1 MDDDDLADAFRT
13 GSAEGLRAVYER
25 YSGAVFAIA
34 LRVLGDRELAADAV
48 QVTFLN
54 AWRACGSLEPGR
66 NAWRACGSL
75 EPGRPMA
82 PWLFTIARRAA
93 IDLYRRRAH
102 GPEPVEPNDDA
113 TIALPPSM
121 ERIWEAWQIRIALDM
136 LPAEEREVVRAQHFA
151 GLTHAQI
158 AQQLAMPIG
167 TVKSRSHRAHRRLA
181 SMLGHLAEVAA

>member
-1 MDDDDLADAFRT
+1 MDEDDLADAFRT
-13 GSAEGLRAVYER
+13 GSAEGVRAVYER

-34 LRVLGDRELAADAV
+34 LRVLGDRELAADAA

-54 AWRACGSLEPGR
+54 AWRACGT
-66 NAWRACGSL
+66 L
-75 EPGRPMA
+75 EPGRPLA

-102 GPEPVEPNDDA
+102 GPEPVEPKDDA

-121 ERIWEAWQIRIALDM
+121 ECIWEAWQIRIALDM

-158 AQQLAMPIG
+158 ARSWPASTASGPRRR
-167 TVKSRSHRAHRRLA
+167 SRTAAAVRSERAERPGQVRPRYWRLPPW
-181 SMLGHLAEVAA
+181 

>member
-1 MDDDDLADAFRT
+1 MDEDDLADAFRT
-13 GSAEGLRAVYER
+13 GSADGLRAVYER
-25 YSGAVFAIA
+25 YSGAVFTIA

-54 AWRACGSLEPGR
+54 AWRACR
-66 NAWRACGSL
+66 SL

-102 GPEPVEPNDDA
+102 GPEPVEPADNA

-121 ERIWEAWQIRIALDM
+121 ECIWEAWQIRIALDM

-158 AQQLAMPIG
+158 ARQLAMPIG

>member
-1 MDDDDLADAFRT
+1 MDEDDLADAFRT
-13 GSAEGLRAVYER
+13 ASAEGVRAVYER
-25 YSGAVFAIA
+25 YSGAVFTIA
-34 LRVLGDRELAADAV
+34 LRDLGDRELAADAT

-54 AWRACGSLEPGR
+54 ACRACGT
-66 NAWRACGSL
+66 L
-75 EPGRPMA
+75 EPGRPLA

-102 GPEPVEPNDDA
+102 GPEPVEPKDDA

-121 ERIWEAWQIRIALDM
+121 ECIWEAWQIRIALDM

-158 AQQLAMPIG
+158 ARQLAMPIG

-181 SMLGHLAEVAA
+181 SMLGHLAELAA

>member
-1 MDDDDLADAFRT
+1 VDEDDLADAFRT
-13 GSAEGLRAVYER
+13 GSAEGVRAVYER
-25 YSGAVFAIA
+25 YSGAVFTIA
-34 LRVLGDRELAADAV
+34 LRVLGDRELAADAT

-54 AWRACGSLEPGR
+54 AWRACGT
-66 NAWRACGSL
+66 L
-75 EPGRPMA
+75 EPGRPLA

-93 IDLYRRRAH
+93 IDLYRRAH
-102 GPEPVEPNDDA
+102 GPEPVEPKDDA

-121 ERIWEAWQIRIALDM
+121 ECIWEAWQIRIALDM